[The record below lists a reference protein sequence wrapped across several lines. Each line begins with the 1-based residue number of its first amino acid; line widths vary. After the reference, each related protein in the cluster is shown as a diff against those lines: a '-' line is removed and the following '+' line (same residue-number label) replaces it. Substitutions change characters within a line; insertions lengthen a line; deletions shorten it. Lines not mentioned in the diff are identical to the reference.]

1 MDDLGQADHFVRFQ
15 GFELNLRTGELRK
28 SGTRI
33 RLQDQPFKVL
43 AALVQRPGQL
53 VTREE
58 LRKLIWPGESFGD
71 FDHAINLA
79 VTKLRGSLGDSAD
92 VPHLIETLP
101 RRGYRFIGTIN
112 LPPAAPGI
120 VPRVSPDSKH
130 GTSEFSV
137 TEQTKVKTSNRTRL
151 MIIGALILALAAC
164 AVVATFVYLKSRPD
178 VQSATLVP
186 TPFTAYPGLELM
198 PTFSPDGSQIVFNW
212 DGNPPSGSKGFD
224 LYVKVIG
231 SENLLRL
238 TRHPSKKWIGS
249 AWSPDGTRIA
259 FHRISGEDT
268 GLYVVPALGGPEKK
282 LRSTHEAAGVSAIGT
297 IDGGKFM
304 PISWSPDG
312 KWIAFADSIPPAF
325 SQRLFLI
332 SLETLES
339 KQISHAEGCIHEGMP
354 AFSHDGKQLAYLC
367 LLNPDEFES
376 GIYLIAT
383 SGSAPRLLTTF
394 VSPGFPSGIKWMAAD
409 TKLIVSQSQ
418 NANGGNNELDEVS
431 LADGSFRK
439 LSVGQDAT
447 WPAIS
452 SKGDKLAF
460 VSSSSYHVDI
470 WRKDLWDPQSSA
482 AKLISST
489 REQTDAQYSP
499 DGKHI
504 AFESTRGGVREIWM
518 SDPDGT
524 HLEQVSSF
532 KNDATGTPR
541 WSPDS
546 QKIVF
551 DSRWSGHPEVYIF
564 DISELKPRKLVSNI
578 PEMSEPSWSQDGKWI
593 YFLMTTPDKVS
604 GKIYRCPASG
614 GDGTV
619 ISGDGVDTPLESLD
633 GKAVYF
639 ANENAWGAP
648 RAAPLSVAWINASS
662 VSNESVL
669 EGMPRLADTR
679 NWTVVSGGIYFVPA
693 ESPKSIHYFDFKSKR
708 AHEIFKVDK
717 HFGSGLSVSG
727 DGHWILY
734 SQVDEENSDIMLV
747 EHLR

>member
-1 MDDLGQADHFVRFQ
+1 MDDLEQVVHLVSFQ
-15 GFELNLRTGELRK
+15 GFELNLQTGELRK
-28 SGTRI
+28 NGTRI
-33 RLQDQPFKVL
+33 RLQEQPFKVL
-43 AALVQRPGQL
+43 AALLQRPGQL

-58 LRKLIWPGESFGD
+58 LRKLIWPEESFGD

-79 VTKLRGSLGDSAD
+79 VTKLRGALGDSAD

-101 RRGYRFIGTIN
+101 RRGYRFVGVVERVNESRLNPAVIGDGQVAEQ
-112 LPPAAPGI
+112 LSPAPIEAKGG
-120 VPRVSPDSKH
+120 
-130 GTSEFSV
+130 GT
-137 TEQTKVKTSNRTRL
+137 
-151 MIIGALILALAAC
+151 GALRYWLRIAVGISVLAAC
-164 AVVATFVYLKSRPD
+164 AVVVTFVYLKSRPD

-186 TPFTAYPGLELM
+186 TPFTAYPGLEFL

-238 TRHPSKKWIGS
+238 TRHPSEGWIGS

-259 FHRISGEDT
+259 FHRIAGKDT

-282 LRSTHEAAGVSAIGT
+282 LRSTHEGGGVGAA
-297 IDGGKFM
+297 
-304 PISWSPDG
+304 ISWSPDG
-312 KWIAFADSIPPAF
+312 KWIAFADSLPSADTKNQSICCGNV
-325 SQRLFLI
+325 RLYLL

-339 KQISHAEGCIHEGMP
+339 KQIPHAEGCIHEGMP
-354 AFSHDGKQLAYLC
+354 AFSHDGKLAYLC
-367 LLNPDEFES
+367 LRNADNFEQ
-376 GIYLIAT
+376 GLYLIAT
-383 SGSAPRLLTTF
+383 PESAPRLLTTF
-394 VSPGFPSGIKWMAAD
+394 VSPGPGFPLGIAWMAGD
-409 TKLIVSQSQ
+409 TKLIVSRPQK
-418 NANGGNNELDEVS
+418 GGEYALDELS

-439 LSVGQDAT
+439 LPVGQGAA

-470 WRKDLWDPQSSA
+470 WRKDLWHPQSSA
-482 AKLISST
+482 VNLISST
-489 REQTDAQYSP
+489 REQADAQYSP

-504 AFESTRGGVREIWM
+504 TFESKRGGVQEIWM
-518 SDPDGT
+518 SDADGT
-524 HLEQVSSF
+524 HLEQISNF
-532 KNDATGTPR
+532 KDDMTGAPR
-541 WSPDS
+541 WSQDS
-546 QKIVF
+546 QKIAF
-551 DSRWSGHPEVYIF
+551 DSRWSGHPEVYIS

-593 YFLMTTPDKVS
+593 YFVMTTPGTVS

-614 GDGTV
+614 GDGIA
-619 ISGDGVDTPLESLD
+619 ISRDGVDTPLESLD

-639 ANENAWGAP
+639 ATENAVG
-648 RAAPLSVAWINASS
+648 APLSVAWINPSSPSNASA
-662 VSNESVL
+662 L
-669 EGMPRLADTR
+669 EEMPRLWSTL

-708 AHEIFKVDK
+708 AHEVFKVDK
-717 HFGSGLSVSG
+717 DFGFGLSVSG

-734 SQVDEENSDIMLV
+734 SQMDEENRDIMLV

>member
-1 MDDLGQADHFVRFQ
+1 MDDLEQVDHLVRFQ
-15 GFELNLRTGELRK
+15 GFELNLQTGELRK
-28 SGTRI
+28 NGTRI
-33 RLQDQPFKVL
+33 RLQEQPFKVL

-58 LRKLIWPGESFGD
+58 LRKLIWPDESFGD

-79 VTKLRGSLGDSAD
+79 VTKLRGALGDSAD

-101 RRGYRFIGTIN
+101 RRGYRFVGVVERVNKSPLN
-112 LPPAAPGI
+112 LA
-120 VPRVSPDSKH
+120 
-130 GTSEFSV
+130 
-137 TEQTKVKTSNRTRL
+137 
-151 MIIGALILALAAC
+151 IIGDGQVAERLSPAPIEAKGGGTGALRYWLRIAAGISVLAAC

-186 TPFTAYPGLELM
+186 TPFTAYPGVEYM
-198 PTFSPDGSQIVFNW
+198 PTFSPDGSQIVFAW

-238 TRHPSKKWIGS
+238 TRHPSEAWIGS

-259 FHRISGEDT
+259 FHRIAGEDT
-268 GLYVVPALGGPEKK
+268 GLYIVPALGGPEKK
-282 LRSTHEAAGVSAIGT
+282 LLSTHKAAGVSA
-297 IDGGKFM
+297 

-312 KWIAFADSIPPAF
+312 KWIAFADSLPAADTKNQ
-325 SQRLFLI
+325 SICCGNQRLYLL

-339 KQISHAEGCIHEGMP
+339 KQVPHAEGCIHEAMP

-367 LLNPDEFES
+367 LRNADNFEN
-376 GIYLIAT
+376 GLYLIAT
-383 SGSAPRLLTTF
+383 PESAPRPLTTF
-394 VSPGFPSGIKWMAAD
+394 VSPGPGFPNGIAWTAGD
-409 TKLIVSQSQ
+409 TKLIVSRPQK
-418 NANGGNNELDEVS
+418 GGEYGLDEFS

-439 LSVGQDAT
+439 LSVGQGAA

-470 WRKDLWDPQSSA
+470 WRKDLWHPQSSA
-482 AKLISST
+482 VKLISST

-504 AFESTRGGVREIWM
+504 TFESTRGGVREIWM
-518 SDPDGT
+518 SDADGNR
-524 HLEQVSSF
+524 LEQISNF
-532 KNDATGTPR
+532 KDNLTGTPR

-551 DSRWSGHPEVYIF
+551 DSRWSGHPEVYIS

-593 YFLMTTPDKVS
+593 YFVMTTPGTVS

-614 GDGTV
+614 GDGIA

-639 ANENAWGAP
+639 VTEDAVGG
-648 RAAPLSVAWINASS
+648 PLSVDWINASS
-662 VSNESVL
+662 PSNASEL
-669 EGMPRLADTR
+669 EGMPQLWGTP
-679 NWTVVSGGIYFVPA
+679 NWTVVSGGIYYVPA
-693 ESPKSIHYFDFKSKR
+693 ESLKSIYYFDFKSKR
-708 AHEIFKVDK
+708 AHEIFKADK
-717 HFGSGLSVSG
+717 YFGTGLSVSG

-734 SQVDEENSDIMLV
+734 SQMDEENTDIMLV

>member
-1 MDDLGQADHFVRFQ
+1 MRQPAEPVYDFGAFRLNPAERLLVRNGEPVPLTPKAFDALTLLVENAGHLVEKEEFMRRLWPHTFVGDDTLAQNIS
-15 GFELNLRTGELRK
+15 LLRK
-28 SGTRI
+28 
-33 RLQDQPFKVL
+33 VL
-43 AALVQRPGQL
+43 
-53 VTREE
+53 T
-58 LRKLIWPGESFGD
+58 D
-71 FDHAINLA
+71 
-79 VTKLRGSLGDSAD
+79 GSNGATEWIAT
-92 VPHLIETLP
+92 VPK
-101 RRGYRFIGTIN
+101 RGYRFVGVVEWVNESPLNPAVIGDGQVAEQ
-112 LPPAAPGI
+112 PSPAPIEAKDG
-120 VPRVSPDSKH
+120 
-130 GTSEFSV
+130 GT
-137 TEQTKVKTSNRTRL
+137 
-151 MIIGALILALAAC
+151 GALRYWLGIAAGIFVFAVC
-164 AVVATFVYLKSRPD
+164 AIVATFVYLKSRPG
-178 VQSATLVP
+178 VQSGTLVP
-186 TPFTAYPGLELM
+186 TPFTTYPGLELM

-238 TRHPSKKWIGS
+238 TRHPSETWIGS

-259 FHRISGEDT
+259 FHRIAGEDT

-282 LRSTHEAAGVSAIGT
+282 LRSTHKAAGVSA
-297 IDGGKFM
+297 

-312 KWIAFADSIPPAF
+312 KWIAFADSLPAAD
-325 SQRLFLI
+325 SQRLYLL

-339 KQISHAEGCIHEGMP
+339 KQISHAKGCIHEGMP
-354 AFSHDGKQLAYLC
+354 AFSHDGKRLAYLC
-367 LLNPDEFES
+367 LLNPDKYEF

-394 VSPGFPSGIKWMAAD
+394 DGPGYPSGIAWMAAD
-409 TKLIVSQSQ
+409 TKLIVSRPQ
-418 NANGGNNELDEVS
+418 NGGENENELDEVS

-439 LSVGQDAT
+439 LPVGQDAT

-460 VSSSSYHVDI
+460 VSSSRTGALTYGGRNVFGFHVDI
-470 WRKDLWDPQSSA
+470 WRKDLWHPQSSA
-482 AKLISST
+482 VKLISST
-489 REQTDAQYSP
+489 RDQRKAQYSP

-504 AFESTRGGVREIWM
+504 TFESSRGGVWEIWM

-524 HLEQVSSF
+524 HLEQISSF
-532 KNDATGTPR
+532 KDDMTGTPR

-546 QKIVF
+546 QKIAF

-564 DISELKPRKLVSNI
+564 NISELKPRKLVSNI

-593 YFLMTTPDKVS
+593 YFVMRTPDQIS
-604 GKIYRCPASG
+604 GKIFRCPASG
-614 GDGTV
+614 GDGSA

-639 ANENAWGAP
+639 ATENALG
-648 RAAPLSVAWINASS
+648 RPLSVAWINASS
-662 VSNESVL
+662 PSNESTLV
-669 EGMPRLADTR
+669 GMPRLWNTE
-679 NWTVVSGGIYFVPA
+679 NWTVVSGGIYFVPR

-717 HFGSGLSVSG
+717 DFGPGLSVSG

-734 SQVDEENSDIMLV
+734 SQMDEENSDILLV
-747 EHLR
+747 EHLS

>member
-1 MDDLGQADHFVRFQ
+1 MRQPAEPVYDFGAFRLNPAERLLVRNGEPVPLTPKAFDALTLLVENAGHLVEKEEFMRRLWPHTFVGDDTLAQNIS
-15 GFELNLRTGELRK
+15 LLRK
-28 SGTRI
+28 
-33 RLQDQPFKVL
+33 VL
-43 AALVQRPGQL
+43 
-53 VTREE
+53 T
-58 LRKLIWPGESFGD
+58 D
-71 FDHAINLA
+71 
-79 VTKLRGSLGDSAD
+79 GSNGATEWIAT
-92 VPHLIETLP
+92 VPK
-101 RRGYRFIGTIN
+101 RGYRFVGVVEWVNESPLNPAVIGDGQVAEQ
-112 LPPAAPGI
+112 PSPAPIEAKDG
-120 VPRVSPDSKH
+120 
-130 GTSEFSV
+130 GT
-137 TEQTKVKTSNRTRL
+137 
-151 MIIGALILALAAC
+151 GALRYWLGIAAGIFVFAVC
-164 AVVATFVYLKSRPD
+164 AIVATFVYLKPRPD
-178 VQSATLVP
+178 VRSATLVP

-238 TRHPSKKWIGS
+238 TRHPSEYWIGS

-259 FHRISGEDT
+259 FHRISGKDT

-282 LRSTHEAAGVSAIGT
+282 LRSTHASPGVDCPGCFSGT
-297 IDGGKFM
+297 

-312 KWIAFADSIPPAF
+312 KWIAFAASLPPADK
-325 SQRLFLI
+325 QRLYLL

-367 LLNPDEFES
+367 LLNLDNFEN

-383 SGSAPRLLTTF
+383 SGSAPRLLTAF
-394 VSPGFPSGIKWMAAD
+394 VGTGFPSGIAWMAGD
-409 TKLIVSQSQ
+409 TKLIVSRPQ
-418 NANGGNNELDEVS
+418 NGGENELGEVS

-439 LSVGQDAT
+439 LPVAQDAT

-470 WRKDLWDPQSSA
+470 WRKDLWHPQSSA
-482 AKLISST
+482 VKLISST

-504 AFESTRGGVREIWM
+504 TFESKRGGVREIWM

-524 HLEQVSSF
+524 HLEQISNF
-532 KNDATGTPR
+532 KNDMTGTPR

-551 DSRWSGHPEVYIF
+551 DSRWSGHPEVYIS
-564 DISELKPRKLVSNI
+564 DISDLKPRKLVSNI

-593 YFLMTTPDKVS
+593 YFVMTTPGTVS

-614 GDGTV
+614 GDGIA

-633 GKAVYF
+633 GKTVYF
-639 ANENAWGAP
+639 ATEDAFGG
-648 RAAPLSVAWINASS
+648 PLSVAWINASS
-662 VSNESVL
+662 PSNASAL
-669 EGMPRLADTR
+669 EGMPRLGGTQ
-679 NWTVVSGGIYFVPA
+679 NWTVVSGGIYYTPA
-693 ESPKSIHYFDFKSKR
+693 ESPKSIYYFDFKAKR

-717 HFGSGLSVSG
+717 DFGSGLSVSG

-734 SQVDEENSDIMLV
+734 SQVDEEKSDIMLV